1 MEKAQTPSQPHL
13 ADFRLLLSALFP
25 NCSASP
31 LLPGLLAFLTP
42 VSGSCQPVCFNFFS
56 LKSHQRQLKPGID
69 ARLFCTGT
77 NYSNLCTQTRGANPC
92 YNSIWLAMHRLSLGL
107 LSENLS
113 HAQTQTSLNQ
123 RSSLVDRKETCTTR
137 RVSRLH
143 IKTLIVWTLNTRL
156 VHDFS
161 HLGNPTTRDTQ
172 LTFVIPRYQV
182 IHTGNGK
189 AWAFI
194 FHLLSTQ
201 PLFPWYRLR
210 LGLAIQ
216 VALLPFTQGVNNPE
230 PFQAI

>member
-1 MEKAQTPSQPHL
+1 L

-143 IKTLIVWTLNTRL
+143 IKTLIVWTLNTR
-156 VHDFS
+156 
-161 HLGNPTTRDTQ
+161 
-172 LTFVIPRYQV
+172 YQV